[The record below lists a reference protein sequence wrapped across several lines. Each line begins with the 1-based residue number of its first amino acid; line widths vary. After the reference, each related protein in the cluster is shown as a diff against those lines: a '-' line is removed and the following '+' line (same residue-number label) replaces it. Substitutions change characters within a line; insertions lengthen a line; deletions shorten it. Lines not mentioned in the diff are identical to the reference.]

1 MSKFQPYQKPNV
13 SRLEQWRDDITEMRA
28 LNWPYPEI
36 AKWLLDQHQ
45 LKITSEAI
53 RQFCNLRNI
62 IKGAPPKQKN
72 NSPKSHNVIHPAK
85 KKAVKKFTYDSS
97 KPIDIHKK

>member
-13 SRLEQWRDDITEMRA
+13 SRLEKWRGDITEMRA

-36 AKWLLDQHQ
+36 AKWLLEQHQ

-53 RQFCNLRNI
+53 RQFCNLRSI
-62 IKGAPPKQKN
+62 VKGSTQKRRAPRQPHAARRTEEKDTKRQ
-72 NSPKSHNVIHPAK
+72 
-85 KKAVKKFTYDSS
+85 FTYDSS
-97 KPIDIHKK
+97 KPIDIHRK